1 MNVHLIT
8 SIGDVILKKSKQEV
22 YEQLRSD
29 IMNLTLEPGKSISE
43 TEIGTLFNISRT
55 PVREILQKLTE
66 ENLIE
71 IYPQIGSFISKI
83 DLKIVDDAV
92 FLREL
97 CEKEIIRFS
106 MHRSDKVVLI
116 RELEKNIAFQQINY
130 TYQEDF
136 YEFFQLDNAFHEIIY
151 TFNARGN
158 IWKNISK
165 LTTHYDRLRLID
177 AADRN
182 HQKRTIEE
190 HIKIMQIIENT
201 REDCI
206 ETTVLTHLEKYKS
219 IIDRL
224 KKQYPTYFK

>member
-1 MNVHLIT
+1 M
-8 SIGDVILKKSKQEV
+8 KKSKQEA
-22 YEQLRSD
+22 YQQLRSD
-29 IMNLTLEPGKSISE
+29 IMNLKLEPGRSISE

-97 CEKEIIRFS
+97 CEKEMIRFS
-106 MHRSDKVVLI
+106 MQRSDKTVLI
-116 RELEKNIAFQQINY
+116 RDLKKNIAFQQINY
-130 TYQEDF
+130 NYQEDF
-136 YEFFQLDNAFHEIIY
+136 YEFFKLDNTFHEIIY
-151 TFNARGN
+151 AFNERDN
-158 IWKNISK
+158 IWKNIGK
-165 LTTHYDRLRLID
+165 LTTHYDRLRLLD

-190 HIKIMQIIENT
+190 HIKIIQIIEDA

-206 ETTVLTHLEKYKS
+206 EQTVLRHLEKYKS

-224 KKQYPTYFK
+224 KEKYPTYFK

>member
-1 MNVHLIT
+1 M
-8 SIGDVILKKSKQEV
+8 KKSKQEA
-22 YEQLRSD
+22 YQQLRSD
-29 IMNLTLEPGKSISE
+29 IMNLKLEPGRSISE

-97 CEKEIIRFS
+97 CEKEMIRFS
-106 MHRSDKVVLI
+106 MQRSDKTVLI
-116 RELEKNIAFQQINY
+116 RDLKKNIAFQQINY
-130 TYQEDF
+130 NYQEDF
-136 YEFFQLDNAFHEIIY
+136 YEFFQLDNTFHEIIY
-151 TFNARGN
+151 AFNERDN
-158 IWKNISK
+158 IWKNIGK
-165 LTTHYDRLRLID
+165 LTTHYDRLRLLD

-190 HIKIMQIIENT
+190 HIKIIQIIEDA

-206 ETTVLTHLEKYKS
+206 EQTVLRHLEKYKS

-224 KKQYPTYFK
+224 KEKYPTYFK

>member
-1 MNVHLIT
+1 M
-8 SIGDVILKKSKQEV
+8 KKSKQEA
-22 YEQLRSD
+22 YQQLRAD
-29 IMNLTLEPGKSISE
+29 IMNLKLEPGRSISE

-97 CEKEIIRFS
+97 CEKEMIRFS
-106 MHRSDKVVLI
+106 MQRSDKTVLI
-116 RELEKNIAFQQINY
+116 RDLKKNIAFQQINY
-130 TYQEDF
+130 NYQEDF
-136 YEFFQLDNAFHEIIY
+136 YEFFQLDNTFHEIIY
-151 TFNARGN
+151 AFNERDN
-158 IWKNISK
+158 IWKNIGK
-165 LTTHYDRLRLID
+165 LTTHYDRLRLLD

-190 HIKIMQIIENT
+190 HIKIIQIIEDA

-224 KKQYPTYFK
+224 KEKYPTYFK